1 MLKRGGV
8 VKIIGTYCY
17 TGKYVMG
24 SANRINPKQNMPN
37 TSYFLIRSSGTY

>member
-24 SANRINPKQNMPN
+24 SANRVNPKQNMPN
-37 TSYFLIRSSGTY
+37 TSYFLARSSVTY